1 MESANEL
8 WTLVREEIR
17 KNLVEVIFNVWIK
30 NINILSFDGIT
41 AVLIIDDFRAKI
53 VEQKF
58 LPLIKEAF
66 LTVTGLEVEVA
77 FVSAAE
83 ESASDAQEGEDEEE
97 NTFDTFVVGH
107 SNRFAHAAAKAVAE
121 KPGIS
126 SNYNPLFIYG
136 SSGLGKTHLLRAIGD
151 EVLKKN
157 PNANIIYTRGEDFVN
172 LIIAGI
178 REHQMD
184 AIREKYRK
192 ADVLLVDDIQF
203 ISGKE
208 STQEE
213 FFHTFDTLIGEH
225 RQIVL
230 TSDRPPKDMT
240 ILDERLRTR
249 FEWGLLADIQPP
261 DLETRI
267 AIIHRKAQ
275 ALDFELPNPV
285 VQFIADNIKNNVR
298 QIEGVVKRIKA
309 FVTIQGAA
317 ITLETAEEALRD
329 ILSSGT
335 PIPVKVEKIISE
347 TARTHGVLAE
357 DLRGKKRDARTAEA
371 RQIAMYIVRDMTNL
385 STTEI
390 GKEFGGR
397 DHTTVLHA
405 VNKVAEKRAN
415 DSTMRTTIEDIM
427 KNVEG

>member
-83 ESASDAQEGEDEEE
+83 ESASDAPEGEDEEE